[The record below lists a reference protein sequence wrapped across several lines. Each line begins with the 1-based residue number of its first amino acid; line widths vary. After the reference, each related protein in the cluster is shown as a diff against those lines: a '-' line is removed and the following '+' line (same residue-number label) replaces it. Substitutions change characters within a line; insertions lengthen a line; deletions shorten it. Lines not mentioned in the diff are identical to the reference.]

1 MTFYFIN
8 PLFDVNANN
17 IINIMTQLINDIST
31 SITPIY
37 NIVLEEQYVLMISD
51 INQVL
56 NNYLKIYNFNSF
68 GIKNIYVQIY
78 NQIIN
83 LVAFVNINI
92 YPFKYKNDIS
102 NWDKFFFGKYDVI
115 TKVVYNELTSLQK
128 NDLRYS
134 IISDKLYFID
144 DILFTYNNLLTRGIL
159 IKPRTNCSD
168 DCECIAQNNYCYVT
182 TLYWN

>member
-1 MTFYFIN
+1 MTLYFIN
-8 PLFDVNANN
+8 PLFDVNINN
-17 IINIMTQLINDIST
+17 IANIMTQLINDIST

-37 NIVLEEQYVLMISD
+37 NIVLEEQYILMIND
-51 INQVL
+51 INRVL
-56 NNYLKIYNFNSF
+56 NDYLKIYNFNGF
-68 GIKNIYVQIY
+68 GIKNIQVQIF

-102 NWDKFFFGKYDVI
+102 SWDKFFLGKYDVS
-115 TKVVYNELTSLQK
+115 TKVVYNELTSQQK
-128 NDLRYS
+128 NDLIYS
-134 IISDKLYFID
+134 IISGKLYFID
-144 DILFTYNNLLTRGIL
+144 NILFTYNNLLTQGIL

-168 DCECIAQNNYCYVT
+168 DCECNEKNNYCYVT